1 MEEESHEYS
10 KFERDSG
17 TAWNFLHLDCALLKL
32 ARTSSV
38 VMIAAMW
45 AAPFLPF
52 VSVIA
57 HLPDFTMHM
66 IILLILSVLELP
78 FCCTF
83 LNFCIALQKL
93 LSCFEIYWLRGLL
106 YWLMAVSLLLV
117 DIFIDDRRSLTAW
130 LFALSLIVVGTMY
143 MLAYCNG
150 ERGGARDLE
159 FNEENGG
166 AGWRFPRFFGGGS
179 SGVTL
184 TQDTLGDDVAFRRAA
199 LRAAMSTAL

>member
-38 VMIAAMW
+38 VVIAAMW

-83 LNFCIALQKL
+83 LNFCIALQK
-93 LSCFEIYWLRGLL
+93 
-106 YWLMAVSLLLV
+106 VTSLLL
-117 DIFIDDRRSLTAW
+117 SQLSPSSLLLPLLCLLTA
-130 LFALSLIVVGTMY
+130 LCPLPFLPFPSPPLVSHAPSAALVF
-143 MLAYCNG
+143 
-150 ERGGARDLE
+150 RDLLA
-159 FNEENGG
+159 
-166 AGWRFPRFFGGGS
+166 AGP
-179 SGVTL
+179 
-184 TQDTLGDDVAFRRAA
+184 A
-199 LRAAMSTAL
+199 LLAHGRQSPS